1 MRNNVPM
8 GEGADEIGTIATG
21 ALLAREVERAHAG
34 APPVGHSDTEPCANC
49 GTTRVGA
56 YCHECGQVGH
66 VHRNLGALVHD
77 IAHGV
82 FHFEG
87 KVWKTLPLLAIR
99 PGELTR
105 RYVAG
110 ERAKFVSPMAMFLF
124 SVFLMFAVVS
134 NVGGSGKSVTVAKQG
149 AASELAT
156 AAAKLERAELRR
168 TKADDA
174 DDIKDADER
183 IATLKTKI
191 AALQAVAHQSIGK
204 PVQVEPE
211 ASHLDPANPVL
222 KIPIVGGIV
231 RHAAE
236 NPELVVYKMKSY
248 AYKYSWALIPIS
260 LPFIWLLFAFRRDVG
275 LYDHAIFA
283 IYSLSFM
290 SLGVVTLVLGSRI
303 GVPTAIVTLAA
314 IIIPPVHIYKQLKGA
329 YGLGRF
335 GAVWRTS
342 VLLIMTSITLSLFAS
357 FVLYL
362 GSD

>member
-1 MRNNVPM
+1 MRNTGAM
-8 GEGADEIGTIATG
+8 SEGADQIGTIATG
-21 ALLAREVERAHAG
+21 ALIAREVENARHGGHA
-34 APPVGHSDTEPCANC
+34 PGHGEDGPCANC
-49 GTTRVGA
+49 GATLAGP
-56 YCHECGQVGH
+56 YCHECGQAGH
-66 VHRNLGALVHD
+66 VHRNLHALVHD

-87 KVWKTLPLLAIR
+87 KVWKTLPMLAFR

-134 NVGGSGKSVTVAKQG
+134 NVGGGKSVTVEKPS
-149 AASELAT
+149 AATDLAEAT
-156 AAAKLERAELRR
+156 AKLDRAELRR
-168 TKADDA
+168 AKAVDPEEVTDA
-174 DDIKDADER
+174 EER

-191 AALQAVAHQSIGK
+191 AGLQALERQNAGK
-204 PVQVEPE
+204 PVQATPEPN
-211 ASHLDPANPVL
+211 HIDPANPVL

-275 LYDHAIFA
+275 PYDHAIFA

-290 SLGVVTLVLGSRI
+290 SLGVVALVLGSRI

-329 YGLGRF
+329 YGLGRA

-342 VLLIMTSITLSLFAS
+342 LLLIMTSITLSLFAS

>member
-1 MRNNVPM
+1 MRNTDAM
-8 GEGADEIGTIATG
+8 SEGADQIGTIATG
-21 ALLAREVERAHAG
+21 ALIAREVEKARGSGHAG
-34 APPVGHSDTEPCANC
+34 HGGDGPCANC
-49 GTTRVGA
+49 GAVLAGP
-56 YCHECGQVGH
+56 YCHECGQPGH
-66 VHRNLGALVHD
+66 VHRNLHALVHD

-87 KVWKTLPLLAIR
+87 KVWKTLPMLVTR

-105 RYVAG
+105 RYIAG

-134 NVGGSGKSVTVAKQG
+134 NVGGGKSVTVEKPG
-149 AASELAT
+149 VASDLAVAT
-156 AAAKLERAELRR
+156 AKLDRAELRR
-168 TKADDA
+168 AKAADA
-174 DDIKDADER
+174 GDIADADER

-191 AALQAVAHQSIGK
+191 AGLQELARQNAGK
-204 PVQVEPE
+204 PVQAAAEP
-211 ASHLDPANPVL
+211 SHVDPNNPVL

-275 LYDHAIFA
+275 VYDHAIFA
-283 IYSLSFM
+283 IYSLAFM
-290 SLGVVTLVLGSRI
+290 SLGVVLLVLGSRI

-314 IIIPPVHIYKQLKGA
+314 ILIPPVHIYRQIKGA
-329 YGLGRF
+329 YGLGRY
-335 GAVWRTS
+335 GALWRTS

>member
-1 MRNNVPM
+1 
-8 GEGADEIGTIATG
+8 
-21 ALLAREVERAHAG
+21 LLAREIERARTG
-34 APPVGHSDTEPCANC
+34 APAVGHHDDEPCANC
-49 GTTRVGA
+49 GTERVGP
-56 YCHECGQVGH
+56 YCHACGQAGH

-87 KVWKTLPLLAIR
+87 KVWKTLPMLVTR

-105 RYVAG
+105 RYIGG
-110 ERAKFVSPMAMFLF
+110 ERVKFVSPMAMFLF

-134 NVGGSGKSVTVAKQG
+134 NVGSHGKAEPGPSVAVR
-149 AASELAT
+149 LAT
-156 AAAKLERAELRR
+156 AQEKLEKAERNRAEE
-168 TKADDA
+168 TDP
-174 DDIKDADER
+174 DDIKDYDER
-183 IATLKTKI
+183 IAALKTKI
-191 AALQAVAHQSIGK
+191 TALQAVKDHAGGTVRPDREPAH
-204 PVQVEPE
+204 V
-211 ASHLDPANPVL
+211 DPSNPVL
-222 KIPIVGGIV
+222 RIPIVGGIV
-231 RHAAE
+231 RHAAA

-290 SLGVVTLVLGSRI
+290 SLGVVVLVLGSRI
-303 GVPTAIVTLAA
+303 GVPTAIITLAA
-314 IIIPPVHIYKQLKGA
+314 IVIPPVHMYRQLGTV
-329 YGLGRF
+329 YGLGRW

-342 VLLIMTSITLSLFAS
+342 ALLIMTSITLSMFAS